1 MKWQQAYHRTKANKI
16 TRVTTSERG
25 QKNLQ
30 TNIIGYFKLQ
40 IESTT
45 RGRNQASL
53 EGYLI
58 FFLILFTKGLAEC
71 TSN

>member
-45 RGRNQASL
+45 RGQNQASL

>member
-16 TRVTTSERG
+16 TIVTTSERDR
-25 QKNLQ
+25 K
-30 TNIIGYFKLQ
+30 TCKPVFGYFKLQ